1 MVVVLTA
8 HERTVLKRLAV
19 EIEAR
24 DPALARRLSWR
35 PARRAPR
42 LVGRALLLVATVAI
56 GPLLAFGLLVGGL
69 DGHIEALTILGAI
82 AVCAAL
88 PASAS
93 LAHHVNRRL
102 APP

>member
-24 DPALARRLSWR
+24 DPALARRLSSR

-42 LVGRALLLVATVAI
+42 MAVRALLQVVTVTIA
-56 GPLLAFGLLVGGL
+56 PLLAFGLLLGGL

-82 AVCAAL
+82 AVCTAF
-88 PASAS
+88 PASAW
-93 LAHHVNRRL
+93 LAHHVHRRL
-102 APP
+102 TPP